1 MREKFFWFRKRVQ
14 LYLISSK
21 PDVTL
26 FGDLKFKLVGL
37 PLFYHRHFVEK
48 YGWPSPPN
56 IQEIEMEQRKQKWFS
71 DFFPKEISGFKMKLL
86 K

>member
-1 MREKFFWFRKRVQ
+1 MGEKFFWFWKRVR

-21 PDVTL
+21 PDVIL
-26 FGDLKFKLVGL
+26 FGDLKIKLVGL
-37 PLFYHRHFVEK
+37 PSFYHQHFGEK

-56 IQEIEMEQRKQKWFS
+56 VQEIEMEQGKQKWFS
-71 DFFPKEISGFKMKLL
+71 DGFPKEISGFEMKLL